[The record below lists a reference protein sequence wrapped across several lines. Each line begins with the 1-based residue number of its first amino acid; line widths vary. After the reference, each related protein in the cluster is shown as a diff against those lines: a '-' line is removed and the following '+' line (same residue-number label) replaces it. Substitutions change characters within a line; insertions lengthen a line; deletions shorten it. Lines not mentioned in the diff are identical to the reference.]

1 LKVRVLRGS
10 PLFLARALDTA
21 IQAVNAI
28 TDSQKGRVK
37 EVLHQFL
44 NQPTAMAR
52 LRAALVADGIP
63 FTDGELAFV
72 AASLFLPSIAP

>member
-1 LKVRVLRGS
+1 MDGGS
-10 PLFLARALDTA
+10 DPAYSGHAAAFLD
-21 IQAVNAI
+21 
-28 TDSQKGRVK
+28 
-37 EVLHQFL
+37 
-44 NQPTAMAR
+44 QPTAVGW